1 MEITKKK
8 EKKIGFGAFHLM
20 DKFEIAV
27 DGFCSVGNDIF
38 KDMLITSGLKKFRQC
53 INQLEFTIK
62 RMQQFQFCP
71 SLLEYCGVLWQM
83 RNQVSLLHLRTF

>member
-1 MEITKKK
+1 
-8 EKKIGFGAFHLM
+8 M

-27 DGFCSVGNDIF
+27 DGFCFAGNYIF

-53 INQLEFTIK
+53 INHLEFTIK
-62 RMQQFQFCP
+62 GMQQIQFCP

-83 RNQVSLLHLRTF
+83 RNLVSLLHLKTC